1 MEKATLIIEMGKFT
15 KKQGLEV
22 YERFK
27 HEVDEQWKKL
37 QETQIR
43 KSSAVGSRKAIE
55 EHIVVKALNKFLTP
69 LSAKEELEMKTGQN
83 IPPFL
88 FKVLTQIDEDYAK
101 EELQAMCQEKHLPVS
116 GDKKTLALRLLR
128 YELDR
133 GGRGLRE

>member
-15 KKQGLEV
+15 KKRGLEV

-43 KSSAVGSRKAIE
+43 KTSAVGSRNTIE
-55 EHIVVKALNKFLTP
+55 EHIVVKALDKFLTP
-69 LSAKEELEMKTGQN
+69 LSAKEELEMKTGRN

-88 FKVLTQIDEDYAK
+88 FKVLTEIDGDYTK
-101 EELQAMCQEKHLPVS
+101 EELQAMCQEKNLPVS

-128 YELDR
+128 YDLENK
-133 GGRGLRE
+133 

>member
-43 KSSAVGSRKAIE
+43 KSFAVGSRKAIE
-55 EHIVVKALNKFLTP
+55 EHIVVKALDKFLTP

-133 GGRGLRE
+133 GGRD